1 MRVEALEK
9 KLEGILEAVLFTMGD
24 AVSVSRLAEAFEY
37 SEDEIKNAIGRLMER
52 YDRENRGI
60 KIIELEDSYQMC
72 TNPQYYEE
80 LIKVAK
86 TPKRYTLTDTQIET
100 LSIIAYKQPVTKVE
114 IENIRGV
121 SSDHV
126 VNRLVE
132 FGLVCEVGRLNAPG
146 KPMLF
151 GTTEEFLRSF
161 GVQSLEDLPHV
172 SAERMEEFK
181 EQAEAEV
188 LSSTTMADIEV

>member
-1 MRVEALEK
+1 MENNQK
-9 KLEGILEAVLFTMGD
+9 SLEGILEAVLFTMGD
-24 AVSVSRLAEAFEY
+24 AVEVSVLAQAFEI
-37 SEDEIKNAIGRLMER
+37 SEDEVRTAIDSLAEK
-52 YDRENRGI
+52 YEKQNRGI
-60 KIIELEDSYQMC
+60 RIIELENSYQMC
-72 TNPQYYEE
+72 TNPDYYGE

-121 SSDHV
+121 SSDHI

-161 GVQSLEDLPHV
+161 GVQSLEDLPRIP
-172 SAERMEEFK
+172 AEKMEEFK
-181 EQAEAEV
+181 EQAQAEV
-188 LSSTTMADIEV
+188 MNQTTLADIEV

>member
-1 MRVEALEK
+1 MENKDRS
-9 KLEGILEAVLFTMGD
+9 LEGVLEAILFTMGE
-24 AVSVSRLAEAFEY
+24 AVSISRLSEALDVTE
-37 SEDEIKNAIGRLMER
+37 EEICSAIGKLSDQ
-52 YDRENRGI
+52 YDRQHRGI
-60 KIIELEDSYQMC
+60 KIIELEGAYQMC
-72 TNPQYYEE
+72 TNPDYYED

-86 TPKRYTLTDTQIET
+86 TPRRYTLTDVQIET

-121 SSDHV
+121 SSDHA

-132 FGLVCEVGRLNAPG
+132 FGLVKEVGRLDAPG

-161 GVQSLEDLPHV
+161 GVQSLDDLPTV
-172 SAERMEEFK
+172 NEERMEEFK

-188 LSSTTMADIEV
+188 MQQTTLADVEV